1 MRNLL
6 QAIAEGVGWVCIALW
21 LGGSLNAWE
30 VLVYIGPRQ
39 YIGTTPTKSTPADA
53 SAPSTA
59 TQPERHQRHGTTPT
73 F

>member
-21 LGGSLNAWE
+21 LGGSLGAWE
-30 VLVYIGPRQ
+30 VLVYLGPRHS
-39 YIGTTPTKSTPADA
+39 ITTTTSTRADA

-59 TQPERHQRHGTTPT
+59 QRKPLPPT
-73 F
+73 

>member
-21 LGGSLNAWE
+21 LGGALNAWE
-30 VLVYIGPRQ
+30 VLVYIGPRHS
-39 YIGTTPTKSTPADA
+39 ITTTTSTPADA